1 MMVKADV
8 TMILTLICLHN
19 YRYLHKQ
26 LPPILL
32 SFQTNTVATCCDV
45 SICHLNCT
53 VMASNISY
61 INTVV
66 FFVILVSFVVLGL
79 NIIST

>member
-32 SFQTNTVATCCDV
+32 SFQTNAVATCCDV

-53 VMASNISY
+53 VLASNISY
-61 INTVV
+61 INTIV